1 MTAIVTR
8 ESLIALLKNEERR
21 ADVIGRA
28 LVVLFNRQTESEKRV
43 NTTQLHNTI
52 GFSGADAKDG
62 TITAKY
68 YLKHKK
74 LLPWQIDN
82 WMKDFRG
89 FPRICK
95 YHKQLNEAA
104 LLKAEREK
112 EKVAA

>member
-1 MTAIVTR
+1 MKIVDR
-8 ESLIALLKNEERR
+8 NVLIEMLKDEAKRPH
-21 ADVIGRA
+21 VIGRA
-28 LVVLFNRQTESEKRV
+28 LVVLFNRQTEAEKV
-43 NTTQLHNTI
+43 ANTTQLDNTI

-68 YLKHKK
+68 YLKHKT

-95 YHKQLNEAA
+95 YHRQLNEAA
-104 LLKAEREK
+104 NLKAEREYR
-112 EKVAA
+112 KVST